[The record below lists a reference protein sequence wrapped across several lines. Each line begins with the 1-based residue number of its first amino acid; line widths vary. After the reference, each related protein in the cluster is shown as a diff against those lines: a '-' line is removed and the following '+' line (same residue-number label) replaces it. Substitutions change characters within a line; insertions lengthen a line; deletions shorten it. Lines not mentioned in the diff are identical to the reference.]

1 MPRKAQLKQMTSF
14 LPSRIVLGLM
24 AAPLFL
30 AACGTSI
37 AESCQARGLET
48 GTPEYR
54 ACLDEERADERRRL
68 GRFGGGPPGSG
79 R

>member
-1 MPRKAQLKQMTSF
+1 MTSF
-14 LPSRIVLGLM
+14 LPSRIALGLM

-37 AESCQARGLET
+37 AETCKARGLET

-54 ACLDEERADERRRL
+54 QCLAEERAELRQRL
-68 GRFGGGPPGSG
+68 GGIGGGPPGG
-79 R
+79 GGP